1 MFLELKTDLLEKSRA
16 IRQAVD
22 ERSFHIFYE
31 MLNCASAD
39 AKSMHDILICRLVYG
54 IGLLAC
60 ASCIHCVCCI

>member
-1 MFLELKTDLLEKSRA
+1 MTVMSKLRAVVCFLNRRPDLLEKSRA

-39 AKSMHDILICRLVYG
+39 AKSMLDF
-54 IGLLAC
+54 
-60 ASCIHCVCCI
+60 